1 MHLIKTLP
9 CALLLALLCQTP
21 AAQAETYRIR
31 LFLELQTT
39 KVLPVTAYTKCSANQ
54 LAKLPPLA
62 FGLSNVENDVVC
74 LGKAGCTLT
83 LHAPE
88 AQTDPVQYYGQKN
101 KVCEIQSAD
110 MTQAKEETAYIAAV
124 DVPTVMMPKNGKL
137 PTVTEK
143 GRVVSVQK
151 ERVFTTFNVSY
162 IDKPTVDTMQLDKDN
177 KVDIFY

>member
-1 MHLIKTLP
+1 MHLLKILP
-9 CALLLALLCQTP
+9 CTLLIALLFQTP
-21 AAQAETYRIR
+21 TAQAETYRIR
-31 LFLELQTT
+31 LFLEMQTT
-39 KVLPVTAYTKCSANQ
+39 KVLPVTPYTKCSPSQ
-54 LAKLPPLA
+54 LTKLPQFE

-83 LHAPE
+83 LRVPE
-88 AQTDPVQYYGQKN
+88 AQTDPVQYYAQKN
-101 KVCEIQSAD
+101 KVCETQSAD
-110 MTQAKEETAYIAAV
+110 MTQAKEETAYIAAI
-124 DVPTVMMPKNGKL
+124 DVPTAMMPKNGKL